1 MSEEEDSEFRT
12 PTRIVCVT
20 RERTHRHV
28 ANAHRHILSVGIGGT
43 ADAPRG
49 TLTVK
54 QIRDAIAA
62 GESFYTYSSSQQK
75 VTFVHSATCEV
86 RGCRF
91 ETIRSDTDA
100 VADNNLDNLDICL

>member
-20 RERTHRHV
+20 RERTHQHV
-28 ANAHRHILSVGIGGT
+28 ANAHRHIVSVGIGGT
-43 ADAPRG
+43 AGSPRG

-86 RGCRF
+86 SGCRF

>member
-1 MSEEEDSEFRT
+1 MSKEEDSEFRT
-12 PTRIVCVT
+12 PTRIVCIT
-20 RERTHRHV
+20 REHAHRHV
-28 ANAHRHILSVGIGGT
+28 ANAHRHIVSVGISGT
-43 ADAPRG
+43 ADAPRE

-62 GESFYTYSSSQQK
+62 GESFYTYSPSQQK
-75 VTFVHSATCEV
+75 VTFVHSVTCEV
-86 RGCRF
+86 PGCRF